1 MIRALVALC
10 AVVGLCAACGGNGG
24 GEADGEAADPGEWV
38 ESICTSLTGWR
49 DDLQESTQEIQQSA
63 PDLSNPEEAQS
74 LLTTFLEDAVTR
86 TDQLL
91 SEVGEAGAPDVE
103 QGTAISTELQGALED
118 ARDVLAEARDGA
130 QELPT
135 DDPIAFGTGAQ
146 ELAGSIQD
154 GLNDVG
160 QTFNQLNDRYDAPEV
175 EEAFENS
182 DTCSGL
188 Q

>member
-10 AVVGLCAACGGNGG
+10 AVVGVCAACGRSGG
-24 GEADGEAADPGEWV
+24 GEATGEAADSDEWV

-49 DDLQESTQEIQQSA
+49 NDLQESTQEIQRSA
-63 PDLSNPEEAQS
+63 LDLSNPEEAQS

-91 SEVGEAGAPDVE
+91 SEIGEAGAPDVE
-103 QGTAISTELQGALED
+103 QGTAISTDLQAALD
-118 ARDVLAEARDGA
+118 DGRDVLAEARDGV

-135 DDPIAFGTGAQ
+135 DDPIAFVSGAQ
-146 ELAGSIQD
+146 ELAGSVRD

-160 QTFNQLNDRYDAPEV
+160 QTFDQLNDRYDAPEV
-175 EEAFENS
+175 EEAIKSS
-182 DTCSGL
+182 DTCSAL
-188 Q
+188 R

>member
-1 MIRALVALC
+1 MIRALVALG
-10 AVVGLCAACGGNGG
+10 AVVSLCAACGTSGG
-24 GEADGEAADPGEWV
+24 GEAGGEAVDPAEWV
-38 ESICTSLTGWR
+38 ESVCTSLTGWR
-49 DDLQESTQEIQQSA
+49 NDLQGSTEEIQQSS

-91 SEVGEAGAPDVE
+91 TEIGDAGAPDVE
-103 QGTAISTELQGALED
+103 QGAAISTDLQAALED

-160 QTFNQLNDRYDAPEV
+160 QTFNKLNDQYDAPEV
-175 EEAFENS
+175 EEAFQSS
-182 DTCSGL
+182 DTCSAL